1 MMRRLFGQEGFHV
14 AVDHKDFVIIL
25 YSFLQQQPKYLI
37 YQARKPTKKIVFTMF
52 RYHSKKEFRFS
63 MSKSEMEH

>member
-37 YQARKPTKKIVFTMF
+37 Y
-52 RYHSKKEFRFS
+52 
-63 MSKSEMEH
+63 